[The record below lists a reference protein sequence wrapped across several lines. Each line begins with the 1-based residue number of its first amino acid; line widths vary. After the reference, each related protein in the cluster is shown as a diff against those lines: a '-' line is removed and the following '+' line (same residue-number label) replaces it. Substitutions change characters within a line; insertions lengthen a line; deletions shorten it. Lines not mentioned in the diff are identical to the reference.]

1 MYTYRNR
8 SFPFMTGGAYVLSS
22 RSVAAHMACTSR
34 QWERC
39 PEQHLKVTVGAE
51 RWLRAHKVSNATGAL
66 HRPCSLFEGLDSV
79 QYSSCSTSQ
88 WRLLNRC
95 APEDLFT
102 AMCLAD
108 AGVRPSSHRCFVN
121 HPPSMLQAQP
131 QPQHANW
138 KHAKYKLDHFCGGCP
153 ITQHALKRPAELKA
167 FRNRSNHRCSDNSR
181 RVPSG

>member
-39 PEQHLKVTVGAE
+39 PEQHLKLTAGAE
-51 RWLRAHKVSNATGAL
+51 RWLRVKNISTASGCFA
-66 HRPCSLFEGLDSV
+66 RPPWLLCSARENHSIM
-79 QYSSCSTSQ
+79 
-88 WRLLNRC
+88 LNRC
-95 APEDLFT
+95 AEDVLT
-102 AMCLAD
+102 GMCLAD

-121 HPPSMLQAQP
+121 HPPMVQAQP

-138 KHAKYKLDHFCGGCP
+138 KHAKYKLDHFCGGGP

-181 RVPSG
+181 RTQRLTSSARRSHP